1 MRNNLELLVQYV
13 RKRKLFIFVSAI
25 KGTIVCSML
34 LLFIA
39 NSSNINIIG
48 NKIPEYPKLTSD
60 YNQEGNYFQFR
71 LCIYIVSLKNKNFYS
86 SMTFSWFLGSNQIR
100 FKLEHCNCTRKITRG
115 NYHRTRSLGGIEDE
129 KGNYKFKI
137 RNFVVLT

>member
-13 RKRKLFIFVSAI
+13 RKRKLFIFASAI

-60 YNQEGNYFQFR
+60 YNQEGKSKYAFKV
-71 LCIYIVSLKNKNFYS
+71 ITIP
-86 SMTFSWFLGSNQIR
+86 FL
-100 FKLEHCNCTRKITRG
+100 
-115 NYHRTRSLGGIEDE
+115 
-129 KGNYKFKI
+129 
-137 RNFVVLT
+137 